1 LVTFNIAGAFA
12 NFKPISLFFLRNK
25 DLLSQH
31 SFIVYDGINN
41 CRWNGGRINR
51 DISYSDE
58 IINYYYRNNI
68 GIALTFTNNI
78 IDLEDSVGNSLL
90 EKFHRDGN
98 RIILVNE
105 ELRKYVRKNYPKYE
119 ITHSITG
126 LGTISVPMSDSDF
139 DRYVDLEKKF
149 DFIVPRSEHIFDER
163 FPMLDPK
170 KYEIMLNDTCVYNCK
185 YYGEHFLQIAKQ
197 NRMDGNPWEALGESH
212 CKKVEEC
219 WIPDFDFTTGDKEAM
234 ALHQEDYGMDLK
246 KNQIF
251 RLIDQGVTNFKISGR
266 EMTSDFFNIELRS
279 YLLDK
284 LD

>member
-1 LVTFNIAGAFA
+1 MVTFNIAGAFA

-25 DLLSQH
+25 DLLDQH

-51 DISYSDE
+51 DITYDDG
-58 IINYYYRNNI
+58 IINYYYKNNI
-68 GIALTFTNNI
+68 GIALTFTNDMI
-78 IDLEDSVGNSLL
+78 SLDDSVGNALL
-90 EKFHRDGN
+90 EKFHRKGN

-126 LGTISVPMSDSDF
+126 LGDISVPMSDSDF
-139 DRYVDLEKKF
+139 DRYKDLEEKF
-149 DFIVPRSEHIFDER
+149 DFVVPRSEHIFDER
-163 FPMLDPK
+163 FIRLNSN
-170 KYEIMLNDTCVYNCK
+170 KYEIMLNDTCVYNCR
-185 YYGEHFLQIAKQ
+185 YYGEHFRKIAKQ
-197 NRMDGNPWEALGESH
+197 NRIDGNPWETLGEDH

-219 WIPDFDFTTGDKEAM
+219 WIPDFDFTIGDKEAM
-234 ALHQEDYGMDLK
+234 ALHQDDYGMDLK
-246 KNQIF
+246 KNQIC
-251 RLIDQGVTNFKISGR
+251 RLVDLGVSNFKISGR